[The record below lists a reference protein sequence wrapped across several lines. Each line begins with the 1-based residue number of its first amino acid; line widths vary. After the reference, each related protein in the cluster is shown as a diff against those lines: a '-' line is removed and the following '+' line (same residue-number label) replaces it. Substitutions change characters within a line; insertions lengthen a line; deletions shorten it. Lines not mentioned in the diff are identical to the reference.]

1 MQKTLAVITLGLLA
15 CFSCRR
21 EAQHRA
27 VSPQRKNVSAQTTK
41 PAFELSLYQQQ
52 NLRSHVTGLTLG
64 EMRSSVTAIMGSP
77 NREDLFAPK
86 KALEWRCRI
95 LLYFAVKLDMT
106 QYNAKDRQVELVFNR
121 EDALIDIISNVD
133 GIASRGDMSE
143 CR

>member
-1 MQKTLAVITLGLLA
+1 MQKTFVVITLGLLA
-15 CFSCRR
+15 CLSCRR
-21 EAQHRA
+21 ELRPS
-27 VSPQRKNVSAQTTK
+27 VDSPQSENVSAQTNK
-41 PAFELSLYQQQ
+41 PSFELSPHQQQ
-52 NLRSHVTGLTLG
+52 ILRARVTGLELG

-86 KALEWRCRI
+86 KSLEWKCRI
-95 LLYFAVKLDMT
+95 HLYFAVKLDTT

-121 EDALIDIISNVD
+121 GDALVAIISNVD